1 MEKDPIDRKICCCNC
16 THGNKD
22 NHGRRARRQR
32 PLPFGIY
39 PDLQRFCDRTA
50 DFIIDEEATAALDS
64 PFSSLDWLLS
74 LSIFDV
80 KFAIPFDGSTFGIS
94 SSFGNVVLRYS
105 VEFTLPEDVE
115 IVKFGDERDS
125 ETSVIS
131 LFSVVG
137 LEVGLLPPGLMVKSA

>member
-1 MEKDPIDRKICCCNC
+1 MEKDSIDRKILCCECN
-16 THGNKD
+16 HGNRD

-39 PDLQRFCDRTA
+39 PDLQRFCDRRA
-50 DFIIDEEATAALDS
+50 DFIIGEKATATLDS
-64 PFSSLDWLLS
+64 TFFSLDWLLS
-74 LSIFDV
+74 LSVFDV

-105 VEFTLPEDVE
+105 VELLPEDVE
-115 IVKFGDERDS
+115 IVEFDERDS
-125 ETSVIS
+125 ETSAIS

-137 LEVGLLPPGLMVKSA
+137 LGVGLLPPGLMVKSA